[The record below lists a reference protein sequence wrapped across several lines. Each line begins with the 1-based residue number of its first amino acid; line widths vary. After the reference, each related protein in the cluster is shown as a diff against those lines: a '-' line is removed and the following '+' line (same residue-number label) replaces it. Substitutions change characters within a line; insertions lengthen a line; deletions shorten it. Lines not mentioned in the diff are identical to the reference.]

1 MKKLIKIGMVM
12 VIMMSTLTGC
22 VSREEVAIQFV
33 QLTRYY
39 PTENILDIVK
49 SSAYATSGT
58 LILNSDVSYYV
69 SGNLYVETMLLYID
83 VEMMECTG
91 KYIVD
96 YYGTEE
102 AEKTIERKHTIE
114 YALYYDE
121 EGYHLIDE
129 VKDEELKDR
138 ILNFKF
144 LFQYV
149 DFGDKYFESMKI
161 EYARHNSATD
171 SYSIKYYVPEGDKNV
186 ETIYNH
192 IPNLPKSDNITIE
205 FSTDLGMKMLFNDDD
220 KTTIRENITYQTYK
234 WKH

>member
-12 VIMMSTLTGC
+12 VIMMSILTGC
-22 VSREEVAIQFV
+22 VSRETVALQFV

-49 SSAYATSGT
+49 NREYATSGT
-58 LILNSDVSYYV
+58 WILQSSIGRYV
-69 SGNLYVETMLLYID
+69 EGHLYVEAMVLYID
-83 VEMMECTG
+83 EETLDCTG
-91 KYIVD
+91 KYIVT
-96 YYGTEE
+96 YYAE
-102 AEKTIERKHTIE
+102 ARKEVSE

-129 VKDEELKDR
+129 VEDEELKDR

-149 DFGDKYFESMKI
+149 EFGHKYFESMKI
-161 EYARHNSATD
+161 EYARHTPAIS

-186 ETIYNH
+186 EAIYNN
-192 IPNLPKSDNITIE
+192 IPNLPESDNITIE
-205 FSTDLGMKMLFNDDD
+205 FSTDMGMEIKFNDEN
-220 KTTIRENITYQTYK
+220 KTDIIEDITYKSYK
-234 WKH
+234 WKK